1 MQSAKVQVKPSRY
14 WDERPA
20 KNIPDDIFYSLS
32 EYWPSMPTDVDIISE
47 NTQLG
52 LPLYRMNEQH
62 KTNQKGPGTKPH
74 MVNDNSYT
82 IEYLLATGAVTNERN
97 AFEAYANE
105 IQMLESKYAVVSP
118 ESNQDCPI

>member
-1 MQSAKVQVKPSRY
+1 MQSAQVQVKPSRY

-32 EYWPSMPTDVDIISE
+32 EYWPSMPIDVDIVSE

-62 KTNQKGPGTKPH
+62 KTNQSGH
-74 MVNDNSYT
+74 CLVQDRIWST
-82 IEYLLATGAVTNERN
+82 ITRTLSISCSQQEQLQTNETRSR
-97 AFEAYANE
+97 
-105 IQMLESKYAVVSP
+105 IT
-118 ESNQDCPI
+118 